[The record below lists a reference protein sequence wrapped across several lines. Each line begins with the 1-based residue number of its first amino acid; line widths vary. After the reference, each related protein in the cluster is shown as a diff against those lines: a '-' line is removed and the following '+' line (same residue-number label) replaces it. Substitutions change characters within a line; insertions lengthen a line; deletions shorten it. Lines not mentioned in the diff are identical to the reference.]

1 MRWWWVGEGCRYPL
15 LGSGCLDQPGGAA
28 GTGGWGGRGYRCP
41 VPPPP
46 AARDK
51 VLDAFERLL
60 IERGERETTL
70 DAVAKEAG
78 VSKGGLIYHFSSR
91 DALVDGLLERLE
103 RLVEEDT
110 VAMDAAPEGPVAY
123 YLRTSANPDAAVDR
137 TLVAAT
143 RLLQRSHSRVRDVLT
158 AAHQRWYD
166 AVLAAVGDP
175 AVARLIVLLG
185 DGMYYESTMAG
196 SVLPARSARTGETV
210 QQMLG
215 LVDRL
220 LDGTKE
226 R

>member
-1 MRWWWVGEGCRYPL
+1 MTSPH
-15 LGSGCLDQPGGAA
+15 SGA
-28 GTGGWGGRGYRCP
+28 GRSGPADYRDR

-70 DAVAKEAG
+70 DAVAREAG
-78 VSKGGLIYHFSSR
+78 VSKGGLIYHFNSR
-91 DALVDGLLERLE
+91 DALVDGLLGRLE
-103 RLVEEDT
+103 RLVEQDI
-110 VAMDAAPEGPVAY
+110 VDMAAAPEGAVAY
-123 YLRTSANPDAAVDR
+123 YLSTSANPNAAVDR

-143 RLLQRSHSRVRDVLT
+143 RLLQRSHSRVGDVL
-158 AAHQRWYD
+158 AAAQQRWYD
-166 AVLAAVGDP
+166 AVLAAVGDA

-196 SVLPARSARTGETV
+196 SVLPARSARSEETV

-220 LDGTKE
+220 LDGAGE

>member
-1 MRWWWVGEGCRYPL
+1 M
-15 LGSGCLDQPGGAA
+15 
-28 GTGGWGGRGYRCP
+28 
-41 VPPPP
+41 PPPP

-70 DAVAKEAG
+70 DAVAREAG
-78 VSKGGLIYHFSSR
+78 VSKGGLIYHFNSR
-91 DALVDGLLERLE
+91 DALVDGLLERLQG
-103 RLVEEDT
+103 LVEQDIRDMT
-110 VAMDAAPEGPVAY
+110 AAPGGPVAY
-123 YLRTSANPDAAVDR
+123 YLSTSANPDAAVDR

-143 RLLQRSHSRVRDVLT
+143 RLLQRSHTRVGDVLA

-196 SVLPARSARTGETV
+196 SVLPARSARSEETV

-220 LDGTKE
+220 LDGAGE

>member
-1 MRWWWVGEGCRYPL
+1 M
-15 LGSGCLDQPGGAA
+15 
-28 GTGGWGGRGYRCP
+28 
-41 VPPPP
+41 PPPP

-70 DAVAKEAG
+70 DAVAREAG
-78 VSKGGLIYHFSSR
+78 VSKGGLIYHFNSR
-91 DALVDGLLERLE
+91 DALVDGLLERLQG
-103 RLVEEDT
+103 LVEQDIRDMT
-110 VAMDAAPEGPVAY
+110 AAPGGPVAY
-123 YLRTSANPDAAVDR
+123 YLSTSANPAAAVDR

-143 RLLQRSHSRVRDVLT
+143 RLLQRSHTRVGDVL
-158 AAHQRWYD
+158 AAAQQRWYD

-196 SVLPARSARTGETV
+196 SVLPARSARSEETV

-220 LDGTKE
+220 LDGAGE

>member
-1 MRWWWVGEGCRYPL
+1 ML
-15 LGSGCLDQPGGAA
+15 PGGRRKRA
-28 GTGGWGGRGYRCP
+28 GYRCP

-78 VSKGGLIYHFSSR
+78 VSKGGLIYHFPSR
-91 DALVDGLLERLE
+91 DALVDGLLDRLQ
-103 RLVEEDT
+103 RLVAEDV
-110 VAMDAAPEGPVAY
+110 VAMNAAPEGSVAY
-123 YLRTSANPDAAVDR
+123 YLRTSANPDAEVDR

-143 RLLQRSHSRVRDVLT
+143 RLLQRSHSRVRDALT
-158 AAHQRWYD
+158 EAHQRWYD
-166 AVLAAVGDP
+166 AVLEAVGDP
-175 AVARLIVLLG
+175 AVARLVVLLG

-196 SVLPARSARTGETV
+196 SIVPARSARSEETV

-220 LDGTKE
+220 LTDGSGE
-226 R
+226 RGQ